1 MSKSF
6 SFEIGNT
13 TVTVLGY
20 DPQHD
25 ITSISLKK
33 TVIRETCG
41 LTLDLCLYATLVGN
55 VVVVESGNASARD
68 WDFFFHARVDDRAR
82 WVASSEFMDEIE
94 AAKIYIFFGH
104 RVCAQPLGEGLIR

>member
-1 MSKSF
+1 MSRSSSF
-6 SFEIGNT
+6 VIDDT
-13 TVTVLGY
+13 TVIVLGY
-20 DPQHD
+20 DSQHN

-55 VVVVESGNASARD
+55 IVVVESGNASARD

-82 WVASSEFMDEIE
+82 WVASSEFMDKVED
-94 AAKIYIFFGH
+94 AKTNIFFS
-104 RVCAQPLGEGLIR
+104 